1 MSEASVGRTTKR
13 VLTLLAAAAL
23 AAGIASSTRDTGAA
37 NAGTQASVS
46 AHSSA
51 AVLAG
56 GRAASRPGSA
66 LRLARLFPGR
76 GVGVSS
82 VFHTPTRT
90 DAAAATCGTT
100 PGLVCT
106 QIDVPLDRTG
116 SRPGTISLHVETLPT
131 VGPSKG
137 VMFLIA
143 GGPGQGSAGA
153 FDLGTPDSAAFNRF
167 LFPGYTLVAY
177 DDRGTG
183 SSGVLRCPALQSAVT
198 SDAEEAQVPGCAEAL
213 GPDRDYYST
222 NDHAEDLEAV
232 RQSLGVDRVG
242 LFGVSYGTKLALA
255 YALAHP
261 THVERLLLDS
271 VLPPELPDPF
281 FANVLHEMPAKLAGF
296 CAGGGCRFATP
307 DFAGDVAAVLNRL
320 ATAPVTGPVRRLGG
334 KTSTVRMTA
343 EDLLSVLLDADLNP
357 GLAAALPAAFH
368 EARQGDSRPLLRAFA
383 LGSLASVEA
392 PEDLSTGLFAATTCR
407 DGPFPWQSDT
417 AVADRP
423 ALAKAALDALP
434 PGSFGPF
441 GVWATR
447 LGNAQFCLKWPSPAG
462 GAPLGAGPL
471 PDVPVLAISGGFD
484 MRTPTDSAVAV
495 AARFPHGRV
504 LVVPGVGHSTV
515 TADPSFC
522 APLAVRDWMLGKTVA
537 DCPRSKP
544 FLEPAPAFAPV
555 LSTKPQPV
563 KTASQTL
570 AAVSATVRE
579 AQAMWLMNFGSGEG
593 GGVAGLYG
601 GSLTVTSEG
610 AFRLVRYSIA
620 PGVEV
625 SGRLRVTGFGPPLQF
640 EGVVTVGGTGGAH
653 GVLGVTGS
661 RIGGTL
667 DGQIVGS

>member
-143 GGPGQGSAGA
+143 GGPGQGSADA

-183 SSGVLRCPALQSAVT
+183 QLRRPATARRCRARSRPMPSSAQVAGVRGGDRPATATTTARAITPRTSRPSGSRSASIASGSSGSRTERSSHWRT
-198 SDAEEAQVPGCAEAL
+198 
-213 GPDRDYYST
+213 RW
-222 NDHAEDLEAV
+222 
-232 RQSLGVDRVG
+232 RI
-242 LFGVSYGTKLALA
+242 
-255 YALAHP
+255 P

-281 FANVLHEMPAKLAGF
+281 FANVLHEMPAKLAG
-296 CAGGGCRFATP
+296 
-307 DFAGDVAAVLNRL
+307 VLRGRRL
-320 ATAPVTGPVRRLGG
+320 PVRRRPTSRAMSSAVSNQLAATPRHG
-334 KTSTVRMTA
+334 KVSAPQRQD
-343 EDLLSVLLDADLNP
+343 EHCSHDRGWISSRCSLDADLNP
-357 GLAAALPAAFH
+357 GLAADAAGGRSTRR
-368 EARQGDSRPLLRAFA
+368 ARVTRRPLLAR
-383 LGSLASVEA
+383 V
-392 PEDLSTGLFAATTCR
+392 
-407 DGPFPWQSDT
+407 
-417 AVADRP
+417 RP
-423 ALAKAALDALP
+423 RQP
-434 PGSFGPF
+434 CVG
-441 GVWATR
+441 R
-447 LGNAQFCLKWPSPAG
+447 
-462 GAPLGAGPL
+462 GAP
-471 PDVPVLAISGGFD
+471 
-484 MRTPTDSAVAV
+484 RT
-495 AARFPHGRV
+495 
-504 LVVPGVGHSTV
+504 
-515 TADPSFC
+515 
-522 APLAVRDWMLGKTVA
+522 
-537 DCPRSKP
+537 
-544 FLEPAPAFAPV
+544 
-555 LSTKPQPV
+555 
-563 KTASQTL
+563 
-570 AAVSATVRE
+570 
-579 AQAMWLMNFGSGEG
+579 
-593 GGVAGLYG
+593 
-601 GSLTVTSEG
+601 
-610 AFRLVRYSIA
+610 
-620 PGVEV
+620 
-625 SGRLRVTGFGPPLQF
+625 
-640 EGVVTVGGTGGAH
+640 
-653 GVLGVTGS
+653 
-661 RIGGTL
+661 
-667 DGQIVGS
+667 